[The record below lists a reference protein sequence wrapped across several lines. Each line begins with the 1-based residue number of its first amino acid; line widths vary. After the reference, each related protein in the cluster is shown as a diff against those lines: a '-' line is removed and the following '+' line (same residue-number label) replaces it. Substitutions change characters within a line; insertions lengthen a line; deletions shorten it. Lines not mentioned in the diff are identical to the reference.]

1 MRKYKSIAFDLD
13 DTLLDTSG
21 ILVPAASR
29 RACEAMLAAGLQ
41 CSLDECLQMR
51 HDMAS
56 QQSHTEIFTRIVKRF
71 GTSQPEKAVEGALQE
86 FYNPAVP
93 ATLPL
98 MPGALENLEYLKKDY
113 QLFLV
118 TMGSKTSQEQKIKA
132 LGIAHHFQKIYILNG
147 FIGEKKDLAFR
158 DILASQQHAPHEL
171 ISIGNRLSSEIRDGK
186 RLGADTCY
194 FAYGEHVGEIPQYPE
209 DHPDFTITQ
218 HKDLIPVCG
227 L

>member
-21 ILVPAASR
+21 ILVPAAAQ
-29 RACEAMLAAGLQ
+29 RACEAMIAAGVQ
-41 CSLDECLQMR
+41 CSLEECLQMR
-51 HDMAS
+51 HDLAS
-56 QQSHTEIFTRIVKRF
+56 QQSHTEIFRGIIQRY

-98 MPGALENLEYLKKDY
+98 MPGAIENLQYLKSNY

-132 LGIAHHFQKIYILNG
+132 LGIAQHFKKIYILNG

-158 DILASQQHAPHEL
+158 DILASEQHAPAQL
-171 ISIGNRLSSEIRDGK
+171 LSIGNRLSSEIRDGK
-186 RLGADTCY
+186 RLGTDTCY
-194 FAYGEHVGEIPQYPE
+194 FAYGEHVGETPQFPE
-209 DHPDFTITQ
+209 DHPDFTITTHQ
-218 HKDLIPVCG
+218 ELIQVCG